1 MVVSSDVCLG
11 NRVEEKSTT
20 ADAATASRTEV
31 VVEPKDVMICFSS
44 SDKEFVE
51 FLKGQTVT

>member
-1 MVVSSDVCLG
+1 VD
-11 NRVEEKSTT
+11 EKSAA

-44 SDKEFVE
+44 SDKEFAG
-51 FLKGQTVT
+51 FLQSQPPKT